1 MGYIEEAKAFD
12 ELLET
17 NDLSTPAVALWYA
30 LLNRFNRAGW
40 QTDITVSISTLQAK
54 TKLSPSGVKRAR
66 NALKQAGFIDF
77 TPRKGNLSTI
87 YHFVSLVAPKKP
99 HGEPQAELQGEPQAE
114 PQAEPQSEPHAE
126 RNNKTRLDK
135 TRLDKGIKESK
146 PKKARS
152 KSIAFV
158 KPTLEDVEAYCQER
172 GSNVDPVKFFSY
184 YESNGWKVGRNSMK
198 DWHRAI
204 VTWERN
210 DYGYGVRQPAKRE
223 SLVERTERLEK
234 ELRDIGFESDNDA
247 SGGIP
252 F

>member
-87 YHFVSLVAPKKP
+87 YHFVSLVAPRKP

-114 PQAEPQSEPHAE
+114 PQAEPQSELHAE

-146 PKKARS
+146 PKKAR
-152 KSIAFV
+152 KSSSNGIP
-158 KPTLEDVEAYCQER
+158 PTRDEVREYCRER
-172 GSNVDPVKFFSY
+172 NNNVDPDRFYDY
-184 YESNGWKVGRNSMK
+184 YESNGWMVGKHKMK
-198 DWHRAI
+198 DWKAAVR
-204 VTWERN
+204 TWERN
-210 DYGYGVRQPAKRE
+210 NYSKPQARNETMQ
-223 SLVERTERLEK
+223 ERAERLER
-234 ELRDIGFESDNDA
+234 ELGHDNHTSSLDTEH
-247 SGGIP
+247 GIP